1 MTDDTRTECD
11 ELRPRGEDGGGAGE
25 GGRGFD
31 VAYTQ
36 TGPLDAEAILQE
48 DEEGVEAWRPEDL
61 GSFEL
66 EKAEGQDDIDAKA
79 VEAPRSN
86 GQEATPQEAGERH
99 RADELGD
106 ERPHPHQPAGQARS
120 KGRRSRQGGEA
131 QQQEPVRDPGDQLEA
146 LIRAL
151 SDIRAVLGGER
162 RWCVV
167 NADCIEFL
175 RCLPGGSF
183 DHVITDPPYEAE
195 AHNLQRRKKGT
206 RVDGTGSWQRRGGQT
221 VQAPV
226 NFDPITEETRNDSAS
241 QIARLAKR
249 WAIVFCQSEAAMLW
263 RAALEPLVYK
273 RTCVWVKP
281 DGMPQLTG
289 DRPGM
294 GYESMV
300 CCHTQGRSAWNG
312 GGRTGVFTHNKTH
325 GAGAGIRNDHPTTKP
340 DALMCELVNLFTDPN
355 DVILDPFAGSGT
367 TLVAA
372 LRMGRRAVGIEL
384 DPKYAA
390 LCVERCQSED
400 AGSTVHAA
408 RAGQEALFPR

>member
-48 DEEGVEAWRPEDL
+48 DEEGVEACRPEDL

-79 VEAPRSN
+79 VEAL
-86 GQEATPQEAGERH
+86 QEEPPQEGGDRH
-99 RADELGD
+99 GAEDQGRDQVLGD
-106 ERPHPHQPAGQARS
+106 ERPHPHQPVDQARS

-162 RWCVV
+162 RWCVL
-167 NADCIEFL
+167 NADCIAL
-175 RCLPGGSF
+175 MASLPDRAF

-195 AHNLQRRKKGT
+195 AHTLQRRLKGT
-206 RVDGTGSWQRRGGQT
+206 RVAGDGKNWDKRGGQT
-221 VQAPV
+221 FQAPV
-226 NFDPITEETRNDSAS
+226 EFDPMTPQSRADSGA

-312 GGRTGVFTHNKTH
+312 GGAPVCS
-325 GAGAGIRNDHPTTKP
+325 PTTKRTV
-340 DALMCELVNLFTDPN
+340 LEL
-355 DVILDPFAGSGT
+355 ASET
-367 TLVAA
+367 TT
-372 LRMGRRAVGIEL
+372 RRRN
-384 DPKYAA
+384 P
-390 LCVERCQSED
+390 
-400 AGSTVHAA
+400 T
-408 RAGQEALFPR
+408 P